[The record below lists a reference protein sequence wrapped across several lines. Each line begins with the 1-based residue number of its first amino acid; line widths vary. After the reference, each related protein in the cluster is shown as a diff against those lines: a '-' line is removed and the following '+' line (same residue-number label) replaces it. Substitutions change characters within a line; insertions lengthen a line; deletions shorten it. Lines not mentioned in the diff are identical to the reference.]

1 MVTRSHSLKKFIKTV
16 LADRYRG
23 RRLNSPNDAVFKSNG
38 DLYFT
43 DPPYGLKDL
52 NESPKKEL
60 DFNGVYRLSKN
71 GELFLL
77 TEESPFPNGIAFS
90 SDEQTL
96 YVANS
101 GSQDPHWM
109 AFDVLEN
116 GDINNGRI
124 FYDAKDWKTQG
135 RKGSPDG
142 MTVDIKGN
150 IYATG
155 PGGVHIFTPQGEH
168 LGIIATGQA
177 TANCT
182 FGQDGSVLFMTADS
196 LLCRI
201 NLNTRGMGY

>member
-1 MVTRSHSLKKFIKTV
+1 LDTEKFIKIV
-16 LADRYRG
+16 LADRYQG
-23 RRLNSPNDAVFKSNG
+23 LRLNSPNDAALKSNG

-43 DPPYGLKDL
+43 DPPYGLKGL
-52 NESPKKEL
+52 NQSPKKEL
-60 DFNGVYRLSKN
+60 DFNGVYRLSRD
-71 GELFLL
+71 GELSLL
-77 TEESPFPNGIAFS
+77 IKDIPFPNGIAFS
-90 SDEQTL
+90 PDEQIL

-101 GSQDPHWM
+101 GSQDPYWM

-116 GDINNGRI
+116 GALNNGRI
-124 FYDAKDWKTQG
+124 FYDAKEWKAQG
-135 RKGSPDG
+135 RRGSPDG
-142 MTVDIKGN
+142 MTIDIEGN

-168 LGIIATGQA
+168 LGTIATGQA

-201 NLNTRGMGY
+201 KLNTRGIGF